1 MITYPTFVRLYEEAS
16 GYSNLD
22 MYVAERGWQEW
33 MDEYDVDAISEIL
46 EKIYTIS
53 RMSMRELREWSGYY
67 LAEMSRA
74 YRIPLRTLENW
85 NSGKIAPPEH
95 FVLLFR
101 YAVFVESFSR
111 KEDD

>member
-46 EKIYTIS
+46 EKIYT
-53 RMSMRELREWSGYY
+53 MSGMSIHDLREFIGRSRT
-67 LAEMSRA
+67 EMSRQ
-74 YRIPLRTLENW
+74 YRIPLRSLENW
-85 NSGKIAPPEH
+85 DAGNRVPPEY
-95 FVLLFR
+95 VATLIA
-101 YAVFVESFSR
+101 YAIFVESFSR
-111 KEDD
+111 KEED